1 MIANLWQSITDTVY
15 SILQS
20 VINILPDSPFEYL
33 CQIPEVYQIMK
44 WVNWFLPIQFML
56 SSMTAWLSA
65 ITIYYI
71 YSIIMRWIK
80 AID

>member
-20 VINILPDSPFEYL
+20 IINILPDSPFEYL
-33 CQIPEVYQIMK
+33 SQIPEVYQIMK
-44 WVNWFLPIQFML
+44 WVNWFVPVKFML

-71 YSIIMRWIK
+71 YSVIMRWIK